1 MSSPALHFFG
11 IRHHGPG
18 CARSLLHALEQLQP
32 DSVLIEGPPEGEAVL
47 PLLAHEDMQPPV
59 ALLVYAPDAPQ
70 QAAFY
75 PFAAFSP
82 EWQALQWA
90 TKHNVPV
97 RFIDLPQTHV
107 MALEVARQAEENAAQ
122 QEHAETEEIEE
133 EKAEE
138 SGQTQENSE
147 PPENEKVIPYTGD
160 PLDAL
165 AQAAGDSDGERWWNR
180 LVEERNDTSS
190 LFDGIHEAMA
200 AVREAFPY
208 KTDPIDAQREVLREA
223 WMRQSLRSAL
233 KSGAQRIAVIC
244 GAWHVCALQQHTNI
258 AVKADAALLKGLPKL
273 KVQATWA
280 PWTYRNLSSASGYRA
295 GVDSPGWYEH
305 LWLHA
310 GASNRSIHWL
320 AKVADLLRENGLD
333 CSSAHII
340 EAVRLAES
348 LAVLRGHAHPGL
360 AELDEAI
367 ITTVCMGDTTPL
379 RLIKQKLI
387 IGERLG
393 HVPADVPQV
402 PLQRDI
408 AAQQKTLRLKAEAVE
423 RLLALDLRKETDLA
437 RSHFFHRLRLLEID
451 WATLSTNQQRNLG
464 TFRESWQLQWQP
476 ELAVRIIQA
485 SRWGNT
491 LIQAASAKVLHGLDA
506 STSTSLPELA
516 DLLDAALLANL
527 PHLVDALIERLEQQA
542 ATTADLQQLLQ
553 TLPPL
558 ARVLRYGSVRQS
570 DNHALGKMIDSLA
583 LRAAIALPLASSSLN
598 EEAAQKLNPAIL
610 NAHEALHL
618 RENPEISDT
627 WLHALH
633 TLAHTDSAAA
643 LLRGTAC
650 HLLLDAARLNDE
662 DLQRQLSYNLSLALP
677 PLDTA
682 NWLTGLLNR
691 QAVVLLHTDAIWNA
705 VDQWLSELPSDIFTQ
720 ILPLLRRSFAE
731 FSRSERRE
739 LGEKAAQGQR
749 VSASLTALPATAT
762 HDAHTQARA
771 MQVLPILEELLGVKL
786 TQ

>member
-47 PLLAHEDMQPPV
+47 ALLADKDMQPPV

-70 QAAFY
+70 HASFY
-75 PFAAFSP
+75 PFAEFSP

-90 TKHNVPV
+90 IKHQVPL
-97 RFIDLPQTHV
+97 RFIDLPQRHI
-107 MALEVARQAEENAAQ
+107 MALEVARQAEESAAQ
-122 QEHAETEEIEE
+122 QAADTEESSQ
-133 EKAEE
+133 AE
-138 SGQTQENSE
+138 ENSE
-147 PPENEKVIPYTGD
+147 PSEPEQVMAHSGD

-165 AQAAGDSDGERWWNR
+165 AQIAGDSDGERWWSR

-200 AVREAFPY
+200 ALREAFPH
-208 KTDPIDAQREVLREA
+208 KPNPVDAQREALREA

-244 GAWHVCALQQHTNI
+244 GAWHVCALQQHAQI
-258 AVKADAALLKGLPKL
+258 SAKADACLLKGLPKL

-280 PWTYRNLSSASGYRA
+280 PWTYRNLSAASGYRA

-305 LWLHA
+305 LWRHTGA
-310 GASNRSIHWL
+310 GNRSIHWL
-320 AKVADLLRENGLD
+320 AKVAHLLRENGLD
-333 CSSAHII
+333 CSSAHVI
-340 EAVRLAES
+340 EAARLAES
-348 LAVLRGHAHPGL
+348 LAILRGHCQPGL
-360 AELDEAI
+360 AELDQAI
-367 ITTVCMGDTTPL
+367 ISAVCMGDTTPL
-379 RLIKQKLI
+379 HLIKQRLI

-393 HVPADVPQV
+393 QVPADVPQV

-408 AAQQKTLRLKAEAVE
+408 AAQQKSLRLKPQAVE
-423 RLLALDLRKETDLA
+423 RLLALDLRKDMDLA
-437 RSHFFHRLRLLEID
+437 RSHFLHRLRLLDIA

-476 ELAVRIIQA
+476 EWALHIIQA

-491 LIQAASAKVLHGLDA
+491 LTQAACAKVLHSLSSSA
-506 STSTSLPELA
+506 SLPELA

-527 PHLVDALIERLEQQA
+527 PHLIDALIERLEQQA
-542 ATTADLQQLLQ
+542 AITADLQQLLQ

-570 DNHALGKMIDSLA
+570 DNQALGKIIDSLA

-598 EEAAQKLNPAIL
+598 DEAAQKLNPAIL
-610 NAHEALHL
+610 HAHEALHL
-618 RENPEISDT
+618 RENPDISDT
-627 WLHALH
+627 WLQALH

-650 HLLLDAARLNDE
+650 HLLLDAARLNDA
-662 DLQRQLSYNLSLALP
+662 DLQRQLSHNLSLALP

-691 QAVVLLHTDAIWNA
+691 QAVVLLHTATIWNA
-705 VDQWLSELPSDIFTQ
+705 VDHWLSELPSDTFTQ

-731 FSRSERRE
+731 FTRSERRE
-739 LGEKAAQGQR
+739 LGEKAAQGQS
-749 VSASLTALPATAT
+749 VSASLAVSAYDAQT
-762 HDAHTQARA
+762 HARA
-771 MQVLPILEELLGVKL
+771 VQVLPVLQELLGLKL

>member
-47 PLLAHEDMQPPV
+47 PLLAHQDMQPPV

-75 PFAAFSP
+75 PFAEFSP
-82 EWQALQWA
+82 EWQALHWA
-90 TKHNVPV
+90 TKHTVPI

-107 MALEVARQAEENAAQ
+107 MALEVARQAEEAATQ
-122 QEHAETEEIEE
+122 QNDAQEE
-133 EKAEE
+133 ESEGASQNE
-138 SGQTQENSE
+138 ENSDLA
-147 PPENEKVIPYTGD
+147 ENEKVIPYNGD

-165 AQAAGDSDGERWWNR
+165 AHAAGDSDGERWWSR
-180 LVEERNDTSS
+180 LVEERNDTSD

-200 AVREAFPY
+200 AVREAFPH
-208 KTDPIDAQREVLREA
+208 KVNPADAQREVLREA
-223 WMRQSLRSAL
+223 WMRQSLRSTL

-244 GAWHVCALQQHTNI
+244 GAWHVCALQRYKHI
-258 AVKADAALLKGLPKL
+258 AAKADAAVLKGLPKL

-348 LAVLRGHAHPGL
+348 LAILRGHSQPGL

-367 ITTVCMGDTTPL
+367 MTTVCMGDTTPL
-379 RLIKQKLI
+379 RLIEQRLI

-393 HVPADVPQV
+393 QVPADVPQV

-408 AAQQKTLRLKAEAVE
+408 AAQQKSLRLKPEAVE
-423 RLLALDLRKETDLA
+423 HVLALDLRKDIDLA
-437 RSHFFHRLRLLEID
+437 RSHFLHRLRLLDID

-491 LIQAASAKVLHGLDA
+491 LAQAASAKVLHDLNA
-506 STSTSLPELA
+506 ATPLPELA
-516 DLLDAALLANL
+516 HLLDVALLANL
-527 PHLVDALIERLEQQA
+527 THLVDALIERLEQQA

-570 DNHALGKMIDSLA
+570 DNQALGKIIDSLA

-598 EEAAQKLNPAIL
+598 EEAAQSLNPAL
-610 NAHEALHL
+610 LGAHEALHL
-618 RENPEISDT
+618 RENPNISDT

-650 HLLLDAARLNDE
+650 HLLLDAGRLNDE
-662 DLQRQLSYNLSLALP
+662 DLQHQLGHNLSLALP

-691 QAVVLLHTDAIWNA
+691 QAVVLLHTDAIWNS
-705 VDQWLSELPSDIFTQ
+705 VDQWLSELPSDTFTQ

-739 LGEKAAQGQR
+739 LGEKSAQGQR
-749 VSASLTALPATAT
+749 VTAPLMASSATPA
-762 HDAHTQARA
+762 HDPHTQARA
-771 MQVLPILEELLGVKL
+771 AQVLPILEELFGMTL

>member
-47 PLLAHEDMQPPV
+47 ALLADKDMQPPV

-75 PFAAFSP
+75 PFAEFSP

-90 TKHNVPV
+90 TKHQVPL

-107 MALEVARQAEENAAQ
+107 IALEVARHAEETAAQQQAQEEEADAEEN
-122 QEHAETEEIEE
+122 
-133 EKAEE
+133 
-138 SGQTQENSE
+138 SQTQENSD
-147 PPENEKVIPYTGD
+147 PPEAGRVIPYRGD

-165 AQAAGDSDGERWWNR
+165 AQAAGDRDGERWWSR

-200 AVREAFPY
+200 AVREAFPH
-208 KTDPIDAQREVLREA
+208 KLNPIDAQREVLREA

-244 GAWHVCALQQHTNI
+244 GAWHVCALQQYTQI
-258 AVKADAALLKGLPKL
+258 SARADAAVLKGLPKL

-280 PWTYRNLSSASGYRA
+280 PWTYRNLSAASGYRA

-305 LWLHA
+305 LWLHTGA
-310 GASNRSIHWL
+310 GNRSIHWL
-320 AKVADLLRENGLD
+320 AKVAHLLRENGLD

-340 EAVRLAES
+340 EAARLAES
-348 LAVLRGHAHPGL
+348 LAILRGHSQPGL

-379 RLIKQKLI
+379 HLIEQHLI

-393 HVPADVPQV
+393 QVPADVPQV

-408 AAQQKTLRLKAEAVE
+408 AAQQKSLRLKPEAVE
-423 RLLALDLRKETDLA
+423 RLLALDLRKDIDLA
-437 RSHFFHRLRLLEID
+437 RSHFLHRLCLLDID
-451 WATLSTNQQRNLG
+451 WATLSANQQRNLG

-491 LIQAASAKVLHGLDA
+491 LTQAACAKVLHSLTTA
-506 STSTSLPELA
+506 TPLPELA
-516 DLLDAALLANL
+516 GLLDAALLANL
-527 PHLVDALIERLEQQA
+527 PHLIDALIERLEQQA
-542 ATTADLQQLLQ
+542 AITADLQQLLQ

-570 DNHALGKMIDSLA
+570 DNQALGKIIDSLA

-598 EEAAQKLNPAIL
+598 DEAAQNLNPAIL
-610 NAHEALHL
+610 HAHEALHL
-618 RENPEISDT
+618 RENPDISDT

-650 HLLLDAARLNDE
+650 HLLLDASRLNDA
-662 DLQRQLSYNLSLALP
+662 DLQRQLSHNLSLALP

-691 QAVVLLHTDAIWNA
+691 QAVVLLHTATIWNA
-705 VDQWLSELPSDIFTQ
+705 VDQWLSELPSETFTQ

-731 FSRSERRE
+731 FTRSERRE
-739 LGEKAAQGQR
+739 LGEKAAQGQ
-749 VSASLTALPATAT
+749 SASATLAAASATTAYDTQ
-762 HDAHTQARA
+762 TQARA
-771 MQVLPILEELLGVKL
+771 VQVLPVLEELLGLKL
-786 TQ
+786 K

>member
-47 PLLAHEDMQPPV
+47 PLLAHQDMQPPV

-75 PFAAFSP
+75 PFAEFSP
-82 EWQALQWA
+82 EWQALHWA
-90 TKHNVPV
+90 TKHNVPI

-107 MALEVARQAEENAAQ
+107 MALEVARQAEETATQQNDAQ
-122 QEHAETEEIEE
+122 EE
-133 EKAEE
+133 ESEGASQNE
-138 SGQTQENSE
+138 ENSDLA
-147 PPENEKVIPYTGD
+147 ENEKVIPYNGD

-165 AQAAGDSDGERWWNR
+165 AHAAGDSDGERWWSR
-180 LVEERNDTSS
+180 LVEERNDTSD

-200 AVREAFPY
+200 AVREAFPH
-208 KTDPIDAQREVLREA
+208 KANPADAQREVLREA

-244 GAWHVCALQQHTNI
+244 GAWHVCALQRYKHI
-258 AVKADAALLKGLPKL
+258 AAKTDAAVLKGLPKL

-348 LAVLRGHAHPGL
+348 LAILRGHSQPGL

-367 ITTVCMGDTTPL
+367 MTTVCMGDTTPL
-379 RLIKQKLI
+379 RLIEQRLI

-393 HVPADVPQV
+393 QVPADVPQV

-408 AAQQKTLRLKAEAVE
+408 AAQQKSLRLKPEAVE
-423 RLLALDLRKETDLA
+423 RVLALDLRKDIDLA
-437 RSHFFHRLRLLEID
+437 RSHFLHRLRLLDID
-451 WATLSTNQQRNLG
+451 WATLSINQQRNLG

-491 LIQAASAKVLHGLDA
+491 LAQAASAKVLHDLNA
-506 STSTSLPELA
+506 STPLPELA
-516 DLLDAALLANL
+516 HLLDAALLANL
-527 PHLVDALIERLEQQA
+527 SHLVDALIERLEQQA

-570 DNHALGKMIDSLA
+570 DNQALGKIIDSLA

-598 EEAAQKLNPAIL
+598 EEAAQSLNPAL
-610 NAHEALHL
+610 LGAHEALHL
-618 RENPEISDT
+618 RENPNISDT

-650 HLLLDAARLNDE
+650 HLLLDAGRLNDE
-662 DLQRQLSYNLSLALP
+662 DLQHQLGHNLSLALP

-705 VDQWLSELPSDIFTQ
+705 VDQWLSELPSDTFTQ

-749 VSASLTALPATAT
+749 VTAPLMASSATPA
-762 HDAHTQARA
+762 HDPHTQARA
-771 MQVLPILEELLGVKL
+771 AQVLPILEELLGMRL

>member
-1 MSSPALHFFG
+1 MSSSALHFFG

-32 DSVLIEGPPEGEAVL
+32 DSVLIEGPAEGEAVL
-47 PLLAHEDMQPPV
+47 PLLASEDMQPPV
-59 ALLVYAPDAPQ
+59 ALLVYAPDAPE

-75 PFAAFSP
+75 PFAEFSP

-90 TKHNVPV
+90 RHHAVPV
-97 RFIDLPQTHV
+97 RFIDLPQTHA
-107 MALEVARQAEENAAQ
+107 MALEVARQNEKTAAKNNDEAVTKEIKDSAEEQ
-122 QEHAETEEIEE
+122 AETAQNIM
-133 EKAEE
+133 A
-138 SGQTQENSE
+138 
-147 PPENEKVIPYTGD
+147 YAGD

-165 AQAAGDSDGERWWNR
+165 AHAAGDSDGERWWSR
-180 LVEERNDTSS
+180 LVEERNDTSA

-200 AVREAFPY
+200 AVREAFPH
-208 KTDPIDAQREVLREA
+208 KSDPQEAQREQLREA

-233 KSGAQRIAVIC
+233 KSGAQKIAVVC
-244 GAWHVCALQQHTNI
+244 GAWHVYALQQYAHIT
-258 AVKADAALLKGLPKL
+258 AKADAALLKGLPKL
-273 KVQATWA
+273 KVHATWA
-280 PWTYRNLSSASGYRA
+280 PWTYRNLSVASGYRA

-305 LWLHA
+305 LWQHA

-320 AKVADLLRENGLD
+320 AKVAHLLRENGLD

-340 EAVRLAES
+340 ETVRLAES
-348 LAVLRGHAHPGL
+348 LAILRGHSQPGL
-360 AELDEAI
+360 AELDQAL

-379 RLIKQKLI
+379 HLIKQRLI
-387 IGERLG
+387 IGDRLG
-393 HVPADVPQV
+393 QVPADVPQV

-408 AAQQKTLRLKAEAVE
+408 AAQQKSLRLKPEAVE
-423 RLLALDLRKETDLA
+423 RLLALDLRKEIDLA
-437 RSHFFHRLRLLEID
+437 RSHFLHRLRLMGID
-451 WATLSTNQQRNLG
+451 WATLSANQQRNLG

-476 ELAVRIIQA
+476 EWAVRIIQA

-491 LIQAASAKVLHGLDA
+491 LAQAASAKVLHSLN
-506 STSTSLPELA
+506 TSTPLPELA

-542 ATTADLQQLLQ
+542 ATTADLPQLLQ

-570 DNHALGKMIDSLA
+570 DHHALGKMIDSLA

-598 EEAAQKLNPAIL
+598 DEAAQKLHPAIL
-610 NAHEALHL
+610 QAHEALHL
-618 RENPEISDT
+618 RENPDISDT

-643 LLRGTAC
+643 LLRGMAC
-650 HLLLDAARLNDE
+650 HLLLDAGRLNDE
-662 DLQRQLSYNLSLALP
+662 DLQRQLNHNLSLALP
-677 PLDTA
+677 ALDTA

-691 QAVVLLHTDAIWNA
+691 QAVVLLHTATIWNA
-705 VDQWLSELPSDIFTQ
+705 VDQWLNTLPSDIFTQ

-731 FSRSERRE
+731 FTRSERRE
-739 LGEKAAQGQR
+739 LGEKAAQGQHTTET
-749 VSASLTALPATAT
+749 LTASSTTAT
-762 HDAHTQARA
+762 NDPKIQARA
-771 MQVLPILEELLGVKL
+771 VQVLPILEELLGLKL
-786 TQ
+786 T

>member
-47 PLLAHEDMQPPV
+47 ALLADKDMQPPV

-70 QAAFY
+70 QAGFY
-75 PFAAFSP
+75 PFAEFSP

-90 TKHNVPV
+90 TKHQVPL

-107 MALEVARQAEENAAQ
+107 IALEVARHAEETAAQQQAQEDEADAEEN
-122 QEHAETEEIEE
+122 
-133 EKAEE
+133 
-138 SGQTQENSE
+138 SQTQENSD
-147 PPENEKVIPYTGD
+147 PPEAGRVIPYRGD

-165 AQAAGDSDGERWWNR
+165 AQAAGDRDGERWWSR

-200 AVREAFPY
+200 AVREVFPH
-208 KTDPIDAQREVLREA
+208 KLNPIDAQREVLREA

-244 GAWHVCALQQHTNI
+244 GAWHVCALQHYTQI
-258 AVKADAALLKGLPKL
+258 SAKADAAVLKGLPKL

-280 PWTYRNLSSASGYRA
+280 PWTYRNLSAASGYRA

-305 LWLHA
+305 LWLHTGA
-310 GASNRSIHWL
+310 GNRSIHWL
-320 AKVADLLRENGLD
+320 AKVAHLLRENGLD

-340 EAVRLAES
+340 EAARLAES
-348 LAVLRGHAHPGL
+348 LAILRGHSQPGL

-379 RLIKQKLI
+379 HLIEQHLI

-393 HVPADVPQV
+393 QVPADVPQV

-408 AAQQKTLRLKAEAVE
+408 AAQQKSLRLKPEAVE
-423 RLLALDLRKETDLA
+423 RLLALDLRKDIDLA
-437 RSHFFHRLRLLEID
+437 RSHFLHRLCLLDID
-451 WATLSTNQQRNLG
+451 WATLSANQQRNLG

-491 LIQAASAKVLHGLDA
+491 LTQAACAKVLHSLTTA
-506 STSTSLPELA
+506 TPLPELA
-516 DLLDAALLANL
+516 GLLDAALLANL
-527 PHLVDALIERLEQQA
+527 PHLIDALIERLEQQA
-542 ATTADLQQLLQ
+542 AITADLQQLLQ

-570 DNHALGKMIDSLA
+570 DNQALGKIIDSLA

-598 EEAAQKLNPAIL
+598 DEAAQNLNPAIL
-610 NAHEALHL
+610 HAHEALHL
-618 RENPEISDT
+618 RENPDISDT

-650 HLLLDAARLNDE
+650 HLLLDASRLNDA
-662 DLQRQLSYNLSLALP
+662 DLQRQLSHNLSLALP

-691 QAVVLLHTDAIWNA
+691 QAVVLLHTATIWNA
-705 VDQWLSELPSDIFTQ
+705 VDQWLSELPSETFTQ

-731 FSRSERRE
+731 FTRSERRE
-739 LGEKAAQGQR
+739 LGEKAAQGQ
-749 VSASLTALPATAT
+749 SASATLAVSSATTAY
-762 HDAHTQARA
+762 DAQTQARA
-771 MQVLPILEELLGVKL
+771 VQVLPVLEELLGLKL
-786 TQ
+786 K

>member
-47 PLLAHEDMQPPV
+47 PLLADEAMQPPV

-75 PFAAFSP
+75 PFAEFSP

-90 TKHNVPV
+90 TQRSVPL

-107 MALEVARQAEENAAQ
+107 IALEVARQAEKNAAQ
-122 QEHAETEEIEE
+122 SEDQAQSEV
-133 EKAEE
+133 AEE
-138 SGQTQENSE
+138 NDQNQEQRELSE
-147 PPENEKVIPYTGD
+147 DKKRIAYASD

-180 LVEERNDTSS
+180 LVEERNDSSS
-190 LFDGIHEAMA
+190 LFEGIHEAMA
-200 AVREAFPY
+200 AVREAFPH
-208 KTDPIDAQREVLREA
+208 KLNPDEAQRERLREA
-223 WMRQSLRSAL
+223 WMRQCLRSAL
-233 KSGAQRIAVIC
+233 KSSAQRIAVIC
-244 GAWHVCALQQHTNI
+244 GAWHVSALQQHTQI
-258 AVKADAALLKGLPKL
+258 AAKADAAVLKGLPKL

-280 PWTYRNLSSASGYRA
+280 PWTYRNLSAASGYRA

-305 LWLHA
+305 LWLHS

-320 AKVADLLRENGLD
+320 AKVAYLLRENGLD

-340 EAVRLAES
+340 EAARLAES
-348 LAVLRGHAHPGL
+348 LAILRGHSQPGL
-360 AELDEAI
+360 AELNEAI
-367 ITTVCMGDTTPL
+367 ITTVCMGDSTPL
-379 RLIKQKLI
+379 HLIEQRLI
-387 IGERLG
+387 IGDRLG
-393 HVPADVPQV
+393 QVPTEVPQV

-408 AAQQKTLRLKAEAVE
+408 AAQQKSLRLKAEATK
-423 RLLALDLRKETDLA
+423 RLLALDLRKELDLS
-437 RSHFFHRLRLLEID
+437 RSHFLHRLHLLEID

-476 ELAVRIIQA
+476 ELVVRIIQA

-491 LIQAASAKVLHGLDA
+491 LSQAASAKVLHSLN
-506 STSTSLPELA
+506 TSTPLPELA

-542 ATTADLQQLLQ
+542 ATTADLQQLLR

-570 DNHALGKMIDSLA
+570 DNHALGKIIDSLA
-583 LRAAIALPLASSSLN
+583 LRAAIALPLASGSLN
-598 EEAAQKLNPAIL
+598 DEAAQKLNPAML
-610 NAHEALHL
+610 QAHEALHL
-618 RENPEISDT
+618 RENPDISDT

-662 DLQRQLSYNLSLALP
+662 DLQRQLSHNLSLALP

-691 QAVVLLHTDAIWNA
+691 QAVVLLHTATIWNA
-705 VDQWLSELPSDIFTQ
+705 VDQWLSELPSETFTQ

-731 FSRSERRE
+731 FTRSERRE
-739 LGEKAAQGQR
+739 LGEKAAQGQSKT
-749 VSASLTALPATAT
+749 VTLAASSATTADDP
-762 HDAHTQARA
+762 HIHARA
-771 MQVLPILEELLGVKL
+771 AQVLPILEELLGLQL
-786 TQ
+786 TP